1 MKKILYIAAL
11 AVSSTV
17 LLSSCE
23 DFLNPESKTNIT
35 IDYLTNSPDGLNRAA
50 IGLYAL
56 DREIAKGADNG
67 GSGNLY
73 VVSMCDYTTDLMA
86 FRAGTSTAIAKLENF
101 MPNNGDVEAFWQQH
115 YFIIGKANEVIAGAE
130 ALGVEDP
137 DPLTRRA
144 YGEAKFFRGRAYFE
158 LWKRF
163 ERLYLNTEPTTVS
176 NLERDFTPASKEDI
190 FTVIRGDLDTAI
202 EMLDQLSAVCKRF
215 GVDYYAASQ
224 NQRDLLDSI
233 ALHEYQLKKAHEQG
247 LKRSEVPP
255 FLGLKRSDRSNDMP
269 A

>member
-11 AVSSTV
+11 AVSSAM

-35 IDYLTNSPDGLNRAA
+35 VDYLTNSPDGLNRAA

-101 MPNNGDVEAFWQQH
+101 MPNNSDVEAFWQQH

-130 ALGVEDP
+130 ALGIEDP

-190 FTVIRGDLDTAI
+190 FTVIRGDLDAAI
-202 EMLDQLSAVCKRF
+202 EMLDWKAEGGDYGRITKATAKISLRMVHTLWKIKPVMCLMVRTFVQKRYCGHTSF
-215 GVDYYAASQ
+215 Q
-224 NQRDLLDSI
+224 QT
-233 ALHEYQLKKAHEQG
+233 
-247 LKRSEVPP
+247 
-255 FLGLKRSDRSNDMP
+255 
-269 A
+269 

>member
-11 AVSSTV
+11 AVSSAM

-35 IDYLTNSPDGLNRAA
+35 VDYLTNSPDGLNRAA

-101 MPNNGDVEAFWQQH
+101 MPNS
-115 YFIIGKANEVIAGAE
+115 
-130 ALGVEDP
+130 
-137 DPLTRRA
+137 
-144 YGEAKFFRGRAYFE
+144 RGRR
-158 LWKRF
+158 LWSYNKS
-163 ERLYLNTEPTTVS
+163 Y
-176 NLERDFTPASKEDI
+176 
-190 FTVIRGDLDTAI
+190 
-202 EMLDQLSAVCKRF
+202 C
-215 GVDYYAASQ
+215 
-224 NQRDLLDSI
+224 
-233 ALHEYQLKKAHEQG
+233 
-247 LKRSEVPP
+247 
-255 FLGLKRSDRSNDMP
+255 
-269 A
+269 